1 MPEPQI
7 AAFVPLLMPWA
18 AAVVLAGARAT
29 GFVLG
34 LPHTTGAGIPKAI
47 QAMVVLALAV
57 AMVGAR
63 PTSLVAPSSVTA
75 LAVGVALE
83 FVFGLLLGFLI
94 QLALAAARVAGELVG
109 IEMGL
114 SFAAVAD
121 PLSSGQSTALSA
133 MFMQL
138 GIALFLALGLDRVA
152 IAALVRSIDRHPLG
166 AATID
171 PGSLAHVI
179 GLADGLVG
187 AAFGFALPLVGAL
200 LCLKLAMAMLARV
213 APKLQIFTL
222 AFGLSIGVG
231 LLLLGVLL
239 PTMAAAI
246 AAHLQRMTGVLVE
259 LALTG

>member
-1 MPEPQI
+1 MEL
-7 AAFVPLLMPWA
+7 AAFVPLLLPWA
-18 AAVVLAGARAT
+18 AAVVLAGARAA

-34 LPHTTGAGIPKAI
+34 LPHTTGAGIPRSI
-47 QAMVVLALAV
+47 QAMVVLALAI

-63 PTSLVAPSSVTA
+63 PTSVVTPTSVTS
-75 LAVGVALE
+75 LAVGVGLE
-83 FVFGLLLGFLI
+83 FVFGLFLGFLI
-94 QLALAAARVAGELVG
+94 QLALAAVRLAGELVG

-121 PLSSGQSTALSA
+121 PLSSGQSTALSS
-133 MFMQL
+133 MFMQA

-166 AATID
+166 AATIE

-187 AAFGFALPLVGAL
+187 AAVGFALPLVGAL
-200 LCLKLAMAMLARV
+200 LCLKLALAMLARI

-231 LLLLGVLL
+231 LLLLDLL
-239 PTMAAAI
+239 FPSMATAI
-246 AAHLQRMTGVLVE
+246 GAHLQKMTGLLVE
-259 LALTG
+259 LAARG

>member
-1 MPEPQI
+1 VPTPEL
-7 AAFVPLLMPWA
+7 AAFVPLLLPWA
-18 AAVVLAGARAT
+18 AAVVLAGARAA

-34 LPHTTGAGIPKAI
+34 LPHTTGTGIPRGI

-63 PTSLVAPSSVTA
+63 PNGLAVPSSITA
-75 LAVGVALE
+75 LAVGVILE
-83 FVFGLLLGFLI
+83 FLFGLLLGFLI
-94 QLALAAARVAGELVG
+94 QLALAAVRVAGELVG

-121 PLSSGQSTALSA
+121 PLSSGQTTPPSAL
-133 MFMQL
+133 FMQL

-152 IAALVRSIDRHPLG
+152 IAALVRSIDPHPLG

-171 PGSLAHVI
+171 PGTLAHVI

-187 AAFGFALPLVGAL
+187 AALGFALPLIGAL

-231 LLLLGVLL
+231 LILLELLLPSIAG
-239 PTMAAAI
+239 AI
-246 AAHLQRMTGVLVE
+246 AAYLQRMTGVLVE
-259 LALTG
+259 LALAG

>member
-1 MPEPQI
+1 VPELEL
-7 AAFVPLLMPWA
+7 AAFVPLLLPWA
-18 AAVVLAGARAT
+18 AAVVLAGARAS

-34 LPHTTGAGIPKAI
+34 LPHLTGAGIPKSI

-63 PTSLVAPSSVTA
+63 PSGVGMPGSVTE
-75 LAVGVALE
+75 LVVGVGLE

-94 QLALAAARVAGELVG
+94 QLALAAVRVAGELVG

-133 MFMQL
+133 MFMQM

-152 IAALVRSIDRHPLG
+152 IAALIRSIDRHPLG
-166 AATID
+166 APSIE

-179 GLADGLVG
+179 GLADGLIG

-200 LCLKLAMAMLARV
+200 LCLKLALAMLARV

-222 AFGLSIGVG
+222 AFGLAIGVG
-231 LLLLGVLL
+231 LLLLEMLL
-239 PTMAAAI
+239 PSIASAI
-246 AAHLQRMTGVLVE
+246 VAHLQRMTGLMVE
-259 LALTG
+259 LAVGG

>member
-1 MPEPQI
+1 VELG
-7 AAFVPLLMPWA
+7 ALVPLLLPWA
-18 AAVVLAGARAT
+18 AAVVLAGARAS

-63 PTSLVAPSSVTA
+63 PGHLATPSSVVE
-75 LAVGVALE
+75 LAVGVGLE
-83 FVFGLLLGFLI
+83 FVFGLMLGFLI
-94 QLALAAARVAGELVG
+94 QLALAAVRIAGELVG

-133 MFMQL
+133 MFMQA

-152 IAALVRSIDRHPLG
+152 IAALVRSMDAHPLG
-166 AATID
+166 APSID
-171 PGSLAHVI
+171 PGSLGHVI
-179 GLADGLVG
+179 GLADGLIG

-200 LCLKLAMAMLARV
+200 LCLKLAMAMLARI

-231 LLLLGVLL
+231 MVLL
-239 PTMAAAI
+239 NLLFPSIAAAM
-246 AAHLQRMTGVLVE
+246 AAHLQRMTSLLVD
-259 LALTG
+259 LALAK